1 MPALSP
7 TMTEGNIASWKV
19 KDGQTYSA
27 GDVLLEIET
36 DKATMDVEAQEDGVM
51 MKILS
56 GDGSKAVQVGK
67 RIAVIADAGDD
78 VAALEMPADE
88 QPSPSAKQEK
98 SNDSSASPPRET
110 SSSSKAERNEA
121 VEQKYPLMPAVE
133 HLVRQHGLAED
144 DVRRIKPTGPNGRLL
159 KGDVLAFLGTIKPEA
174 PSSISDRFATL
185 SRLDLS
191 GIKVAATKPKDQA
204 KASSQD
210 TPAKTPPPP
219 PPLEINIPVSLTN
232 VLEMQKRIR
241 TTLGVAMPLSTFVHR
256 AANMVNDQLPP
267 ATRSQADLFDQ
278 ILGLDKAKRSR
289 RAYEPELASA
299 PLPAAPRA
307 EKVAFDIID
316 ELAGSA
322 RRPVQIKHVAQPLPS
337 EDASFLKLVVAKE
350 EGQRARAF
358 LERCKWFL
366 ETDPGR
372 LVLSQDGSL

>member
-1 MPALSP
+1 
-7 TMTEGNIASWKV
+7 MTEGNIASWKV
-19 KDGQTYSA
+19 KDGQSYSA

-56 GDGSKAVQVGK
+56 GDGSKSVQVGR

-88 QPSPSAKQEK
+88 QASSSTKQEK
-98 SNDSSASPPRET
+98 SNDSSVTTPRET
-110 SSSSKAERNEA
+110 STSSKAERNEA

-133 HLVRQHGLAED
+133 HLVRQHGLGED
-144 DVRRIKPTGPNGRLL
+144 DVRRIKPTGPNRRLL

-174 PSSISDRFATL
+174 PSSVSDRFATL

-191 GIKVAATKPKDQA
+191 NIKVAAAKAKDQA

-210 TPAKTPPPP
+210 APAKKPPPP
-219 PPLEINIPVSLTN
+219 PPLEISMPVSLTN

-241 TTLGVAMPLSTFVHR
+241 TVLGVSMPLSTFVHR
-256 AANMVNDQLPP
+256 AANMVNNQPTP
-267 ATRSQADLFDQ
+267 ATRRQANLFDQ
-278 ILGLDKAKRSR
+278 ILGLDEAKRSR
-289 RAYEPELASA
+289 PAYEPELS
-299 PLPAAPRA
+299 PSPPPAAPRT
-307 EKVAFDIID
+307 EKVALDIID

-322 RRPVQIKHVAQPLPS
+322 RNPVAQTKHVAEPVPS
-337 EDASFLKLVVAKE
+337 DDAGFLKLVVAKE
-350 EGQRARAF
+350 EGRKARAF

-372 LVLSQDGSL
+372 LMLSQDGSL